1 MLTLTLYR
9 GYPGSGK
16 STEAKRRV
24 EMQGGVRIERDEL
37 RKMLFNKFSGLKR
50 KQEELV
56 TETQYLLIERML
68 KYGSN
73 VHVSD
78 TNLNPDTIKNLVDL
92 GVRLGVRVEIVDVET
107 PAIECV
113 RRNFQRRSEGK
124 RNVPDKVIWDMARR
138 YPLPFPQVITL
149 DYNEETGW
157 VSAIGH

>member
-16 STEAKRRV
+16 STEAKARV
-24 EMQGGVRIERDEL
+24 ERMGGVRIERDEL
-37 RKMLFNKFSGLKR
+37 RKMLFNKWSGLKR

-56 TETQYLLIERML
+56 TETQFLLIERML

-78 TNLNPDTIKNLVDL
+78 TNLNLDTINALVNL
-92 GVRLGVRVEIVDVET
+92 GVGLGVKVEIVDINT

-113 RRNFQRRSEGK
+113 RRNFQRREEGK
-124 RNVPDKVIWDMARR
+124 RNVPDKVIWDMARKH
-138 YPLPFPQVITL
+138 PLPFPQIITL
-149 DYNEETGW
+149 DYNDETGL
-157 VSAIGH
+157 VAAIGH